1 MVTGEERRF
10 YLKASLVVYA
20 AWILVFEC
28 VGRYAAALPTRDVTI
43 GLDRAIPFASAFIW
57 PYELCYIFPFLP
69 LLALKDW
76 HRFNRAILAFFIANV
91 TAYLVYV
98 TYPIAFPRP
107 ELGTSLSDMVL
118 ALEYKVDF
126 YPGANKLPSLHV
138 AFAWVVFLACRRQ
151 RLSRAGDAAVFL
163 TALLISAATLFV
175 KQHIVLDVAAGIAWG
190 FGAWAAAGRA
200 YPLLADPAGEPRRE
214 FLRMVRRTAPAA
226 AGFVILTLLLA
237 DLHYGRILP
246 WKAWLP

>member
-1 MVTGEERRF
+1 MVTKAERWF

-20 AWILVFEC
+20 AWILAFEC
-28 VGRYAAALPTRDVTI
+28 VGRYAATLPTRDVTL
-43 GLDRAIPFASAFIW
+43 GLDGAIPFVAAFIW

-69 LLALKDW
+69 LLALEDW
-76 HRFNRAILAFFIANV
+76 HRFNRAILAFLLANV
-91 TAYLVYV
+91 TAYAVYV
-98 TYPIAFPRP
+98 LYPIAFPRP
-107 ELGTSLSDMVL
+107 ELGASLSDLVL
-118 ALEYKVDF
+118 GLEYKVDF

-138 AFAWVVFLACRRQ
+138 AFAWIVFLACRRQ

-163 TALLISAATLFV
+163 TAALITVATLFV
-175 KQHIVLDVAAGIAWG
+175 KQHIVLDAAAGVAWG
-190 FGAWAAAGRA
+190 FGAWAVAGRA
-200 YPLLADPAGEPRRE
+200 YPLFADPAGEPRRE

-226 AGFVILTLLLA
+226 AALVVLTLLFA

>member
-1 MVTGEERRF
+1 MVKRGERLF
-10 YLKASLVVYA
+10 YLKASLVVYT

-28 VGRYAAALPTRDVTI
+28 VGRYAATLPTRDVTL
-43 GLDRAIPFASAFIW
+43 GLDRAIPFVAAFIW

-76 HRFNRAILAFFIANV
+76 HRFNRAILAFLLANV
-91 TAYLVYV
+91 TAYAVYV
-98 TYPIAFPRP
+98 LYPIAFPRP

-138 AFAWVVFLACRRQ
+138 AFAWIVFLACRKQ
-151 RLSRAGDAAVFL
+151 RLGRAGDAAVFL

-175 KQHIVLDVAAGIAWG
+175 KQHIILDVAAGVAWG
-190 FGAWAAAGRA
+190 FAAWAVAGRA
-200 YPLLADPAGEPRRE
+200 YPLFADPAGEPRRE
-214 FLRMVRRTAPAA
+214 FLRMVRKAGPAA
-226 AGFVILTLLLA
+226 ALLVALTLLLA

-246 WKAWLP
+246 WTAWLP